1 MFLED
6 LWLTLASQSPRALRH
21 DWSEN
26 WCAKC
31 FPRFGSIISSMN
43 SAFKIYS
50 YRPSLLSYKDN
61 AELKQD
67 SCSCHSPFPCFMWLS
82 SWLIVLFMN
91 RMPCIF
97 VWKWSAGTLPPRP
110 SCLLRSSASRDD
122 RWFSHFAAVKWWRH
136 YNELKALYWSDI
148 IPDHAIA
155 WLSYIYCKD
164 TVIFISNTRTARL
177 FSSRHKNMPAAA
189 SVTTCVFL

>member
-1 MFLED
+1 MFSTVLGFWCVQESTKKHFRRVYLMCVFLED

-50 YRPSLLSYKDN
+50 YRPSLLSYEDN

-67 SCSCHSPFPCFMWLS
+67 SCSCHSPFTCFMWLS

-110 SCLLRSSASRDD
+110 SCLLRSSL
-122 RWFSHFAAVKWWRH
+122 HVM
-136 YNELKALYWSDI
+136 
-148 IPDHAIA
+148 IA
-155 WLSYIYCKD
+155 GFLILLQWNDGD
-164 TVIFISNTRTARL
+164 TTMN
-177 FSSRHKNMPAAA
+177 
-189 SVTTCVFL
+189 